1 LRSLG
6 QRPVTG
12 SDEDP
17 RVIGLRGAVARLRR
31 ELAALRADFPDRAI
45 AEEELAALAAMAA
58 DGSPEIPRL
67 RGSLLLVAGAIG
79 SMSALARPL
88 REVRDAVDLFGQPAY
103 PGEGSPPGGAASRPD
118 DRHGPAAAG
127 RSSDVPR

>member
-1 LRSLG
+1 MRSLG

-17 RVIGLRGAVARLRR
+17 RVTELRGAVARLRR

-58 DGSPEIPRL
+58 EGSPEIPRL
-67 RGSLLLVAGAIG
+67 RGCLLLVAGAIG

-88 REVRDAVDLFGQPAY
+88 REVRDAVDLFGQTAHRAQ
-103 PGEGSPPGGAASRPD
+103 GSPSGGPASRPG

-127 RSSDVPR
+127 RSSDAPR